1 MRRWLQ
7 LVLVL
12 RTGALDVANGR
23 RSADVVGSLLPPEA
37 LVMPAE
43 LARVGRRLD
52 DKRFYAAFVPFS
64 MPRMAVRRSR
74 SRRTCALT
82 RPLAGA
88 CRRCGYRA
96 RGLCRRRVSRG
107 YTLGHPLVDRYL
119 EFVAGRCRPNTV
131 RAVALDL
138 KVFFTVVDRDPVTV
152 TPPDVF
158 EFLAQQRG
166 DRTVVRIADRES
178 GLSARTIA
186 RRLSSVSGFYAY
198 LVARGDTP
206 ATTNP
211 VPRGLQTRRAGG
223 RTRTVPLVRVPQT
236 LPEILSPD
244 EVDALLGAL
253 RTARDRAMV
262 LAMLLGGLRRCEVLA
277 CA

>member
-1 MRRWLQ
+1 MRFDSPARW
-7 LVLVL
+7 
-12 RTGALDVANGR
+12 
-23 RSADVVGSLLPPEA
+23 
-37 LVMPAE
+37 
-43 LARVGRRLD
+43 RVSQVW
-52 DKRFYAAFVPFS
+52 VPC
-64 MPRMAVRRSR
+64 SR
-74 SRRTCALT
+74 S
-82 RPLAGA
+82 
-88 CRRCGYRA
+88 
-96 RGLCRRRVSRG
+96 VSPSGEPR

-223 RTRTVPLVRVPQT
+223 RTRTVPLVRVPQK

-244 EVDALLGAL
+244 EVDAFLGAL